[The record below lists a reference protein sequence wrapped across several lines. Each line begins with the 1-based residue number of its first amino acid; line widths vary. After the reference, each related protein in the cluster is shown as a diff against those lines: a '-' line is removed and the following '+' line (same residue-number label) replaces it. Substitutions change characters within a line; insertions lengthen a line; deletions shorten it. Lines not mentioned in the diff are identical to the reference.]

1 MFLEITV
8 ESGEGKRGESMY
20 ILNTDDIS
28 LMDESTES
36 IILGNGTKLTLS
48 KESFETLAQSLQ
60 SDDIPALEIFVCSM
74 SNCAYC
80 LKTCEEYHG
89 QDQQCAEGMQA
100 YLDYKMNL
108 PKIVID
114 EVQARIK
121 EIEDELSFELPLV
134 EVK

>member
-1 MFLEITV
+1 MFLEVTV
-8 ESGEGKRGESMY
+8 ESGEGKRGESVY

-28 LMDESTES
+28 LMDESAES

-80 LKTCEEYHG
+80 MNSCEYHG
-89 QDQQCAEGMQA
+89 DDQHCMRGMQS
-100 YLDYKMNL
+100 YLDYKTNL